1 MLSLLFINL
10 LLLLALPAL
19 GIFLIVLLL
28 VNYSV
33 DFLEILDSGKIEVVD
48 TCLKQVSI
56 AQILYCGDDCPR
68 LSDASFAKYVQ
79 DKVLRR
85 GIGFPEFS

>member
-1 MLSLLFINL
+1 MSL
-10 LLLLALPAL
+10 LLLLALPTL

-48 TCLKQVSI
+48 TGLKQVSV
-56 AQILYCGDDCPR
+56 AQILYRGDDCPR
-68 LSDASFAKYVQ
+68 LSDASFAEYVQ
-79 DKVLRR
+79 DKVFVLRR